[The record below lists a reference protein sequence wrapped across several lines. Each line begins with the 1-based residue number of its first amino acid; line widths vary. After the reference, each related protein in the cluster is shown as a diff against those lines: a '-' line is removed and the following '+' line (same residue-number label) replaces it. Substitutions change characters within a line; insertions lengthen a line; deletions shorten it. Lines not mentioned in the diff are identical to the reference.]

1 MKSKNNEVEKLN
13 QVRLSRYYRIFL
25 FFVMVGIESILNVS
39 SGIFSSATKEIKNML
54 NLSDTRFG
62 SFGTANSI
70 GRVASSILFGI
81 FNQKVS
87 RKWTTIIFVT
97 LHAFFLFIFNLTN
110 NVPILIFFRGLLG
123 FTQSTPSVYV
133 PVWINQFGLSE
144 YKTIQI
150 TSLQLFQTIGKLLG
164 QLINLLLG
172 LENWKKGFVIEG
184 IILLFLSFC
193 CLITSEDYFSRKLYP
208 KKIENSNKE
217 RISCTIFEEQ
227 LINNEKNKNKIN
239 YISDLGKL
247 LRDPLYTFSLISR
260 CIIHGL
266 NTCLHFWF
274 SDFLRTVIKED
285 KKKVILFYTFICFAG
300 PFGGIIANT
309 VLKPYIGNYESR
321 KSSWPIV
328 ILQFIS
334 SIFAISIGLM
344 KTTITVCIVT
354 IIFFIFNSSA
364 FPLIQGILINCTDK
378 KLSATGFAFAS
389 ALTQLV
395 TAGTTPMIYGIIND
409 RYKDK
414 YPRLAMV
421 SMMSLHLF
429 AVPLLIYLAILRNK
443 KYRYHQTCW
452 LYPCHPEQPVLLPD
466 QQ

>member
-1 MKSKNNEVEKLN
+1 MESTNEAKEMK

-39 SGIFSSATKEIKNML
+39 SGIFSSATKEIKSML

-62 SFGTANSI
+62 SFGTANSV
-70 GRVASSILFGI
+70 GRVASSIFFGI
-81 FNQKVS
+81 FNQSIS
-87 RKWTTIIFVT
+87 RRWTTTIFVS
-97 LHAFFLFIFNLTN
+97 LHAFFLFIFKLTN
-110 NVPILIFFRGLLG
+110 NVPVLIFFRGLLG

-164 QLINLLLG
+164 HLINLVLG
-172 LENWKKGFVIEG
+172 LENWKNGFVIEG
-184 IILLFLSFC
+184 IILLVLAFC
-193 CLITSEDYFSRKLYP
+193 CLISSEDYFSRKLFP
-208 KKIENSNKE
+208 KKSENLEKE
-217 RISCTIFEEQ
+217 RISCTIYEEH
-227 LINNEKNKNKIN
+227 LIKDEKKKKSN
-239 YISDLGKL
+239 YFSDLGKL

-300 PFGGIIANT
+300 PLGGIITNT
-309 VLKPYIGNYESR
+309 LLRPYIGNYESR

-328 ILQFIS
+328 ILQFIA

-344 KTTITVCIVT
+344 KTTITVCLVA
-354 IIFFIFNSSA
+354 IIFLMFNSSA
-364 FPLIQGILINCTDK
+364 LPLIQGILISCTDK
-378 KLSATGFAFAS
+378 NLSATGFAFAS
-389 ALTQLV
+389 VLTQLA
-395 TAGTTPMIYGIIND
+395 TAGTTPMIYGMIND
-409 RYKDK
+409 RYKSK
-414 YPRLAMV
+414 YPWLAMV
-421 SMMSLHLF
+421 SMMSLNLF
-429 AVPLLIYLAILRNK
+429 AVPLLIFLAIKRNK
-443 KYRYHQTCW
+443 KFDEEENEKYKE
-452 LYPCHPEQPVLLPD
+452 LNEV
-466 QQ
+466 